1 MSYNSETAANV
12 IGTISIIGVM
22 GFGIPWASESG
33 KESARTD
40 ILEKCQNHQ
49 PVTIDG
55 IEIHCGVIHSAVNV
69 EAARYRKFK
78 QCVKV
83 IEEFTNEQL

>member
-1 MSYNSETAANV
+1 MSYKSDITANAIGIGILIAV
-12 IGTISIIGVM
+12 IG
-22 GFGIPWASESG
+22 FCIPWASELG
-33 KESARTD
+33 KKYARTD
-40 ILEKCQNHQ
+40 ILEQCQKHQ

-55 IEIHCGVIHSAVNV
+55 VEIHCGVIHSAVNV

-83 IEEFTNEQL
+83 IGEWNDG

>member
-1 MSYNSETAANV
+1 MSYKSEIAGIAIV
-12 IGTISIIGVM
+12 IVSFAGLMSFGV
-22 GFGIPWASESG
+22 PLVLSLG

-40 ILEKCQNHQ
+40 ILEQCQNHQ

-78 QCVKV
+78 QCVKL
-83 IEEFTNEQL
+83 EKEFING